1 MRAFAFIFICFSI
14 LSSQEEVSAVWTQH
28 GRAGMGEFKSWGGL
42 GFFRLKRIKGNT
54 FHDLRLLGLFIPHNT
69 LATARY
75 KSSNKYGA
83 FPKLYRFT
91 VTSLRRSSVSNL
103 NIRYHYNQ
111 GFGAF
116 LFDRPSTHLTSELAV
131 SYDMSDYLNNTRKT
145 SYLKGGFFWDFDIA
159 RSSFAID
166 FEYFHQISDILPDE
180 TTLSRTEISAEIN
193 FWIRE
198 PWLFTTG
205 YEQEFYTATERRDA
219 RYIYFSIGFRRP
231 LDWKL

>member
-1 MRAFAFIFICFSI
+1 
-14 LSSQEEVSAVWTQH
+14 
-28 GRAGMGEFKSWGGL
+28 MGEFKSWGGL

-54 FHDLRLLGLFIPHNT
+54 FHDLRLLGLFIPDNT

-75 KSSNKYGA
+75 KSSNKYEA

-116 LFDRPSTHLTSELAV
+116 LFDRPSTHLTSELAL
-131 SYDMSDYLNNTRKT
+131 SYDMSDYLNDTRKT
-145 SYLKGGFFWDFDIA
+145 SYLKGGLFWDFDIA

-166 FEYFHQISDILPDE
+166 FEYFHQISDIHTDA
-180 TTLSRTEISAEIN
+180 TSLSRTEISAEMN
-193 FWIRE
+193 FWVRE
-198 PWLFTTG
+198 PWLFTAG
-205 YEQEFYTATERRDA
+205 YEQEFYTASERGDSRH
-219 RYIYFSIGFRRP
+219 IYFSVGFRRP
-231 LDWKL
+231 LDWKF